1 MNMGLLGTS
10 NKQIA
15 TQITNQDQAQF
26 KTLNNLLTLQ
36 ENHVEEFFQYHGEQ
50 FLGAMEKLMEDVLA
64 RVISQMLVKMKFVT
78 TTTGDLEMH
87 PDALRE
93 YEAITAENIQLDLA
107 AIMAAALNSEVIMQR
122 RMAKAQYLESQG
134 FSTAQQPQTIMSQTQ
149 PQNIQGSPQMGGM
162 NQQVMMQQQAFNN
175 QSGYPIQPAGYDSYN
190 NPYWVDPQTGQATY
204 TAPNSGLN
212 LAQNVSKLA
221 SWAAW
226 LA

>member
-1 MNMGLLGTS
+1 
-10 NKQIA
+10 
-15 TQITNQDQAQF
+15 
-26 KTLNNLLTLQ
+26 
-36 ENHVEEFFQYHGEQ
+36 
-50 FLGAMEKLMEDVLA
+50 
-64 RVISQMLVKMKFVT
+64 MKFVT

-134 FSTAQQPQTIMSQTQ
+134 FSTAQQAQSTMPQTQ

-190 NPYWVDPQTGQATY
+190 NPYWIDPQTGQATY
-204 TAPNSGLN
+204 TAPNSGLG
-212 LAQNVSKLA
+212 LA
-221 SWAAW
+221 SGLGKAVAWAKW